1 MTNLLQVGG
10 MLYIFYGS
18 VAILVWKCGTQLVSE
33 VEYKP
38 LSEETDVKKRGG
50 LKQGEKYT
58 AIIY

>member
-1 MTNLLQVGG
+1 